1 MNVALPLFVVSLF
14 SGAVE
19 QAPQAT
25 PAAAPAAPAQAARP
39 AVGDPAPGFT
49 APSTQ
54 GPALGLADF
63 KGKQSVVLAFYP
75 KAFTGGCTKE
85 MEGFRDRMAEFTAAG
100 AQVLG
105 ISKDDLETQKRFAES
120 LKLGFPL
127 LSDTDGTVAR
137 AFGVDKGEYAARVT
151 FVIGKDGV
159 VKQVIEGRE
168 AIDPSGALM
177 ACTR

>member
-1 MNVALPLFVVSLF
+1 MNAALPLFVVSLF
-14 SGAVE
+14 AGALE
-19 QAPQAT
+19 QAPQTT
-25 PAAAPAAPAQAARP
+25 PAAPAAPAQAARP
-39 AVGDPAPGFT
+39 AIGEAAPNFKAAATNG
-49 APSTQ
+49 AS
-54 GPALGLADF
+54 LGLADY

-105 ISKDDLETQKRFAES
+105 ISKDDLDTQKRFAES
-120 LKLGFPL
+120 LKLSFPL
-127 LSDTDGTVAR
+127 LSDSDGTVAR

-168 AIDPSGALM
+168 AIDPSGALT